1 MEPMGKSI
9 ELLFFQGTGSP
20 VRGDALPKSSSVGE
34 VGLADGA
41 VLTAVVAECQ
51 ATGASE

>member
-1 MEPMGKSI
+1 MG
-9 ELLFFQGTGSP
+9 
-20 VRGDALPKSSSVGE
+20 A

-51 ATGASE
+51 ATGGEPKGLGFVGFRV